1 MNAVR
6 KVLVVDDDPV
16 VSKSFDRVLTRKG
29 YLVVSAENGLEA
41 LSKLAQD
48 DYEAVF
54 TDIKMPGM
62 DGIEVAQQMRAR
74 RPWTPVV
81 IITGYGSAEHEA
93 RAEAAGVRGF
103 LRKPLSPDMIE
114 SSLDAA
120 VAEAAVAE
128 MAPPAGVAEVAAHA
142 VVAPQSAVEAV
153 EDVRGVGQFFKNIAL
168 FFAAPFI
175 ALAYVAL
182 FPVLGAVLLARV
194 AVQAWRHGRA
204 AALAEAARELA
215 EPQPEATDEQDT
227 GVGVGRF
234 LKNLAMF
241 FAAPFV
247 ALTYIVL
254 FPLIGLVMLAWTGGK
269 AWRRRGAAG

>member
-1 MNAVR
+1 MR

-29 YLVVSAENGLEA
+29 YIVVSAENGLDA
-41 LSKLAQD
+41 LNKLAQA

-62 DGIEVAQQMRAR
+62 DGIEVAQRVRAR
-74 RPWTPVV
+74 QPWTPVV

-103 LRKPLSPDMIE
+103 LRKPLSPAMIE
-114 SSLDAA
+114 SSLAEAVAGAPAAEPMAQGGVA
-120 VAEAAVAE
+120 VAEAA
-128 MAPPAGVAEVAAHA
+128 PAVAAPEPA
-142 VVAPQSAVEAV
+142 EEEAA
-153 EDVRGVGQFFKNIAL
+153 ESRSVGQFVKNLAL

-182 FPVLGAVLLARV
+182 FPLVGTVLLART
-194 AVQAWRHGRA
+194 AAQAWRHGRA
-204 AALAEAARELA
+204 AALAGAARDLA
-215 EPQPEATDEQDT
+215 EPQPTDEHDT
-227 GVGVGRF
+227 DVGIGRF

-241 FAAPFV
+241 CAAPFV
-247 ALTYIVL
+247 GLTYIVL
-254 FPLIGLVMLAWTGGK
+254 FPLIGLGMLAWTGVQ
-269 AWRRRGAAG
+269 AWRKRQVAG

>member
-1 MNAVR
+1 MNAMR

-29 YLVVSAENGLEA
+29 YLVVSAENGLDA
-41 LSKLAQD
+41 LNKLAQA

-62 DGIEVAQQMRAR
+62 DGIEVAQQVRAR
-74 RPWTPVV
+74 QPWTPVV

-114 SSLDAA
+114 SSLADAIAEVPAAMAVQAGVA
-120 VAEAAVAE
+120 VAEAAVA
-128 MAPPAGVAEVAAHA
+128 VAAPEQA
-142 VVAPQSAVEAV
+142 EEAAA
-153 EDVRGVGQFFKNIAL
+153 EGRSVGQFIKNLAL
-168 FFAAPFI
+168 FFASPFI

-182 FPVLGAVLLARV
+182 LPLVGAVLLART
-194 AVQAWRHGRA
+194 AAQAWRHGRA
-204 AALAEAARELA
+204 AALAGAARDLA
-215 EPQPEATDEQDT
+215 EPQPQATDETDT

-247 ALTYIVL
+247 GLTYIVL
-254 FPLIGLVMLAWTGGK
+254 FPLIGLGMLAWTGVQ
-269 AWRRRGAAG
+269 AWRRRQVAG